1 MGVSYYGPETPG
13 PASDPWEHSA
23 VPLHD
28 VDLGYATTPPTA
40 KEPASSKVLLF
51 VLVAVLV
58 VVLCGGGVTA
68 LYLIG
73 TRTTTD
79 AGSPGPSA
87 SVTVDPNAIIAGQCM
102 VNEGTNDQPK
112 IRIVTC
118 TAGTLKVLSKISGTS
133 DEERCRSV
141 AGANRVYYYNAPDPT
156 KSFLLCLQVVS

>member
-1 MGVSYYGPETPG
+1 VSYYGPEAPG

-23 VPLHD
+23 TPLYD
-28 VDLGYATTPPTA
+28 VDLGYATTPPPGR
-40 KEPASSKVLLF
+40 EPTSSKALLF

-73 TRTTTD
+73 ARTKTD

-87 SVTVDPNAIIAGQCM
+87 SVTVDPNAIVPNQCM
-102 VNEGTNDQPK
+102 VNESTNDQPK

-118 TAGTLKVLSKISGTS
+118 TPGTLKVLSKITGTT
-133 DEERCRSV
+133 DPERCRSV
-141 AGANRVYYYNAPDPT
+141 PGANEVYYYNAPDPT
-156 KSFLLCLQVVS
+156 KSFLLCLQRVS